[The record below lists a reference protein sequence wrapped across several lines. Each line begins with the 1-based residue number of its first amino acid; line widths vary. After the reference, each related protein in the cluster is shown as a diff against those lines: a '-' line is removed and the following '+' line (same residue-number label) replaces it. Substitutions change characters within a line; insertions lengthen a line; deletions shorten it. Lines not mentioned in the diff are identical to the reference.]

1 VLQRLFKQTFIYG
14 LATVLPRI
22 LTFLLTPFFIT
33 QLKSAEDYGLYSLI
47 MAFMVLGNVVL
58 SYGMETAFFRF
69 INKKENSK
77 EVLQTGLTSLFV
89 STLIFCLLGNIFASH
104 ISSLLEINLI
114 YIRFII
120 AILSLDALV
129 VIPFAA
135 LRQEG
140 KSIKYGIIKIVN
152 VVINVVSVV
161 VFFLVFAKLDPNNSN
176 WINDILYQKNK
187 VHYIFTANVIASFV
201 TFLVF
206 IPMYFNTKLKF
217 NSVLFKQMF
226 RYALPILIAGIA
238 FSVNEVFDKIILK
251 YLLPENIAER
261 TIGIYAAC
269 YKMGVFMSLFIT
281 AFKLGVEPFFF
292 HHAEQKNAKKTYAD
306 ITLYFTILG
315 SFILLFILVYT
326 DWLKYI
332 LIPNKE
338 YWEALVIVPFI
349 LLGNLCLGIYHNL
362 SVWYKVSDQ
371 TNYGAIIS
379 SLGAIITL
387 TLNFWLIP
395 EIGYKGAAIAT
406 LAAYSVMMFTSYFI
420 GRKKYPIPYNLKKI
434 GLYLGLSV
442 TFGFTSFYIF
452 NRNILIGTLLLLLFL
467 GIIYIKEKKEIIK
480 LVQAS

>member
-1 VLQRLFKQTFIYG
+1 MLQRLFKQTFIYG

-33 QLKSAEDYGLYSLI
+33 QLKSAEDYGVYSLI

-77 EVLQTGLTSLFV
+77 EVLQTGLTSLFG
-89 STLIFCLLGNIFASH
+89 STLIFCLLGYVFANQ
-104 ISSLLEINLI
+104 ISALLEINLI

-120 AILSLDALV
+120 TILSLDALV

-140 KSIKYGIIKIVN
+140 RSIRYGIIKIIN
-152 VVINVVSVV
+152 VVINVASVV
-161 VFFLVFAKLDPNNSN
+161 IFFLVFAKLNPINSN
-176 WINDILYQKNK
+176 WITNILYQENK
-187 VHYIFTANVIASFV
+187 VHYIFTANTIASFV

-206 IPMYFNTKLKF
+206 IPMYFKTKLKF
-217 NSVLFKQMF
+217 NVILFKQMF

-251 YLLPENIAER
+251 YLLPDNIAEK

-406 LAAYSVMMFTSYFI
+406 LAAYSVMMFTSYLI
-420 GRKKYPIPYNLKKI
+420 GRKKYPIPYNLKSI
-434 GLYLGLSV
+434 GLYLVLSIA
-442 TFGFTSFYIF
+442 FGFTSFYIF
-452 NRNILIGTLLLLLFL
+452 NRNILIGTLLLFLFL
-467 GIIYIKEKKEIIK
+467 GIVYIKEKKELLKI
-480 LVQAS
+480 LQA

>member
-1 VLQRLFKQTFIYG
+1 MLQRLFKQTFTYG

-33 QLKSAEDYGLYSLI
+33 QLKSAEDYGVYSLI

-77 EVLQTGLTSLFV
+77 EVLQTGLTSLFG
-89 STLIFCLLGNIFASH
+89 STLIFCLLGYLFANQ
-104 ISSLLEINLI
+104 ISALLEINLI

-120 AILSLDALV
+120 TILSLDALV

-140 KSIKYGIIKIVN
+140 RSIRYGIIKIIN
-152 VVINVVSVV
+152 VVINVASVV
-161 VFFLVFAKLDPNNSN
+161 IFFLVFAKLNPINSN
-176 WINDILYQKNK
+176 WITNILYQENK
-187 VHYIFTANVIASFV
+187 VHYIFTANTIASFV

-206 IPMYFNTKLKF
+206 IPMYFKTKLKF
-217 NSVLFKQMF
+217 NVILFKQMF

-251 YLLPENIAER
+251 YLLPDNIAEK

-406 LAAYSVMMFTSYFI
+406 LAAYSVMMFTSYLI
-420 GRKKYPIPYNLKKI
+420 GRKKYPIPYNLKSI
-434 GLYLGLSV
+434 GLYLVLSIA
-442 TFGFTSFYIF
+442 FGFTSFYIF
-452 NRNILIGTLLLLLFL
+452 NRNILIGTLLLFLFL
-467 GIIYIKEKKEIIK
+467 GIVYIKEKKELLKI
-480 LVQAS
+480 LQA

>member
-1 VLQRLFKQTFIYG
+1 
-14 LATVLPRI
+14 
-22 LTFLLTPFFIT
+22 
-33 QLKSAEDYGLYSLI
+33 
-47 MAFMVLGNVVL
+47 M
-58 SYGMETAFFRF
+58 
-69 INKKENSK
+69 
-77 EVLQTGLTSLFV
+77 
-89 STLIFCLLGNIFASH
+89 
-104 ISSLLEINLI
+104 
-114 YIRFII
+114 
-120 AILSLDALV
+120 
-129 VIPFAA
+129 
-135 LRQEG
+135 
-140 KSIKYGIIKIVN
+140 
-152 VVINVVSVV
+152 
-161 VFFLVFAKLDPNNSN
+161 
-176 WINDILYQKNK
+176 
-187 VHYIFTANVIASFV
+187 
-201 TFLVF
+201 
-206 IPMYFNTKLKF
+206 
-217 NSVLFKQMF
+217 
-226 RYALPILIAGIA
+226 
-238 FSVNEVFDKIILK
+238 
-251 YLLPENIAER
+251 
-261 TIGIYAAC
+261 
-269 YKMGVFMSLFIT
+269 
-281 AFKLGVEPFFF
+281 
-292 HHAEQKNAKKTYAD
+292 
-306 ITLYFTILG
+306 
-315 SFILLFILVYT
+315 VYT

>member
-1 VLQRLFKQTFIYG
+1 MLQRLFKQTFIYG

-33 QLKSAEDYGLYSLI
+33 QLKSAEDYGVYSLI

-77 EVLQTGLTSLFV
+77 EVLQTGLTSLFG
-89 STLIFCLLGNIFASH
+89 STLIFCLLGYLFANQ
-104 ISSLLEINLI
+104 ISALLEINLI

-120 AILSLDALV
+120 TILSLDALV

-140 KSIKYGIIKIVN
+140 RSIRYGIIKIIN
-152 VVINVVSVV
+152 VVINVASVV
-161 VFFLVFAKLDPNNSN
+161 IFFLVFAKLNPINSN
-176 WINDILYQKNK
+176 WITNILYQENK
-187 VHYIFTANVIASFV
+187 VHYIFTANTIASFV

-206 IPMYFNTKLKF
+206 IPMYFKTKLKF
-217 NSVLFKQMF
+217 NVILFKQMF

-251 YLLPENIAER
+251 YLLPDNIAEK

-406 LAAYSVMMFTSYFI
+406 LAAYSVMMFTSYLI
-420 GRKKYPIPYNLKKI
+420 GRKKYPIPYNLKSI
-434 GLYLGLSV
+434 GLYLVLSIA
-442 TFGFTSFYIF
+442 FGFTSFYIF
-452 NRNILIGTLLLLLFL
+452 NRNILIGTLLLFLFL
-467 GIIYIKEKKEIIK
+467 GIVYIKEKKELLKI
-480 LVQAS
+480 LQA

>member
-1 VLQRLFKQTFIYG
+1 MLQRLFKQTFTYG

-33 QLKSAEDYGLYSLI
+33 QLKSAEDYGVYSLI

-77 EVLQTGLTSLFV
+77 EVLQTGLTSLFG
-89 STLIFCLLGNIFASH
+89 STLIFCLLGYVFANQ
-104 ISSLLEINLI
+104 ISALLEINLI

-120 AILSLDALV
+120 TILSLDALV

-140 KSIKYGIIKIVN
+140 RSIRYGIIKIIN
-152 VVINVVSVV
+152 VVINVASVV
-161 VFFLVFAKLDPNNSN
+161 IFFLVFAKLNPINSN
-176 WINDILYQKNK
+176 WITNILYQENK
-187 VHYIFTANVIASFV
+187 VHYIFTANTIASFV

-206 IPMYFNTKLKF
+206 IPMYFKTKLKF
-217 NSVLFKQMF
+217 NVILFKQMF

-251 YLLPENIAER
+251 YLLPDNIAEK

-406 LAAYSVMMFTSYFI
+406 LAAYSVMMFTSYLI
-420 GRKKYPIPYNLKKI
+420 GRKKYPIPYNLKSI
-434 GLYLGLSV
+434 GLYLVLSIA
-442 TFGFTSFYIF
+442 FGFTSFYIF
-452 NRNILIGTLLLLLFL
+452 NRNILIGTLLLFLFL
-467 GIIYIKEKKEIIK
+467 GIVYIKEKKELLKI
-480 LVQAS
+480 LQA

>member
-1 VLQRLFKQTFIYG
+1 MLQRLFKQTFIYG

-33 QLKSAEDYGLYSLI
+33 QLKSAEDYGVYSLI

-77 EVLQTGLTSLFV
+77 EVLQTGLTSLFG
-89 STLIFCLLGNIFASH
+89 STLIFCLLGYLFANQ
-104 ISSLLEINLI
+104 ISALLEINLI

-120 AILSLDALV
+120 TILSLDALV

-140 KSIKYGIIKIVN
+140 RSIRYGIIKIIN
-152 VVINVVSVV
+152 VVINVSSVV
-161 VFFLVFAKLDPNNSN
+161 IFFLVFAKLNPINSN
-176 WINDILYQKNK
+176 WITNILYQDNK
-187 VHYIFTANVIASFV
+187 VHYIFTANTIASFV

-206 IPMYFNTKLKF
+206 IPMYFKTKLKF
-217 NSVLFKQMF
+217 NVILFKQMF

-251 YLLPENIAER
+251 YLLPDNIAEK

-406 LAAYSVMMFTSYFI
+406 LAAYSVMMFTSYLI
-420 GRKKYPIPYNLKKI
+420 GRKKYPIPYNLKSI
-434 GLYLGLSV
+434 GLYLVLSIA
-442 TFGFTSFYIF
+442 FGFTSFYIF
-452 NRNILIGTLLLLLFL
+452 NRNILIGTLLLFLFL
-467 GIIYIKEKKEIIK
+467 GIVYIKEKKELLKI
-480 LVQAS
+480 LQA

>member
-1 VLQRLFKQTFIYG
+1 MLQRLFKQTFIYG

-33 QLKSAEDYGLYSLI
+33 QLKSAEDYGVYSLI

-77 EVLQTGLTSLFV
+77 EVLQTGLTSLFG
-89 STLIFCLLGNIFASH
+89 STLIFCLLGYVFANQ
-104 ISSLLEINLI
+104 ISALLEINLI

-120 AILSLDALV
+120 TILSLDALV

-140 KSIKYGIIKIVN
+140 RSIRYGIIKIIN
-152 VVINVVSVV
+152 VVINVASVV
-161 VFFLVFAKLDPNNSN
+161 IFFLVFAKLNPINSN
-176 WINDILYQKNK
+176 WITNILYQENK
-187 VHYIFTANVIASFV
+187 VHYIFTANTIASFV

-206 IPMYFNTKLKF
+206 IPMYFKTKLKF
-217 NSVLFKQMF
+217 NVILFKQMF

-251 YLLPENIAER
+251 YLLPDNIAEK

-406 LAAYSVMMFTSYFI
+406 LAAYSVMMFTSY
-420 GRKKYPIPYNLKKI
+420 
-434 GLYLGLSV
+434 
-442 TFGFTSFYIF
+442 
-452 NRNILIGTLLLLLFL
+452 LIG
-467 GIIYIKEKKEIIK
+467 
-480 LVQAS
+480 

>member
-33 QLKSAEDYGLYSLI
+33 QLKSAEDYGVYSLI

-77 EVLQTGLTSLFV
+77 EVLQTGLTSLFG
-89 STLIFCLLGNIFASH
+89 STLIFCLLGYVFANQ
-104 ISSLLEINLI
+104 ISALLEINLI

-120 AILSLDALV
+120 TILSLDALV

-140 KSIKYGIIKIVN
+140 RSIRYGIIKIIN
-152 VVINVVSVV
+152 VVINVASVV
-161 VFFLVFAKLDPNNSN
+161 IFFLVFAKLNPINSN
-176 WINDILYQKNK
+176 WITNILYQENK
-187 VHYIFTANVIASFV
+187 VHYIFTANTIASFV

-206 IPMYFNTKLKF
+206 IPMYFKTKLKF
-217 NSVLFKQMF
+217 NVILFKQMF

-251 YLLPENIAER
+251 YLLPDNIAEK

-406 LAAYSVMMFTSYFI
+406 LAAYSVMMFTSYLI
-420 GRKKYPIPYNLKKI
+420 GRKKYPIPYNLKSI
-434 GLYLGLSV
+434 GLYLVLSIA
-442 TFGFTSFYIF
+442 FGFTSFYIF
-452 NRNILIGTLLLLLFL
+452 NRNILIGTLLLFLFL
-467 GIIYIKEKKEIIK
+467 GIVYIKEKKELLKI
-480 LVQAS
+480 LQA